1 LRNFTIEEILLTQ
14 PILEGNRLALSR
26 LLTQVENDS
35 PEGRSA
41 LAELF
46 PHTGKAHLIG
56 VTGAPGTG
64 KSSLV
69 NQLTLHY
76 RKTQKKKVAIIAVD
90 PSSPFTGGAVL
101 GDRVRMRDLSG
112 DEGVFIRSMASRGS
126 VGGLAQKTAA
136 FVQVFDAAGYEII
149 IIETVG
155 AGQSEVDIARLAH
168 TTIVVEAPGLGD
180 EIQAIKAGILEIADV
195 LVINKADRPGVENTE
210 RALRS
215 TLELAHPTKRVI
227 HHHGKVMT
235 VDVIRSESRNL
246 SQHTGDSSGRSDATQ
261 NDMELWLPPIHKTVS
276 TEGTGIPELADS
288 IAKHAAHLRQSGD
301 WSARDRAR
309 LRSELDAVLQDEL
322 MSRFLNGDH
331 REAYEQV
338 LEKVIRRDMSPYEA
352 VHTLLNGRKN

>member
-1 LRNFTIEEILLTQ
+1 MSLTKS
-14 PILEGNRLALSR
+14 ILEGNRLALAR

-35 PEGRSA
+35 PEGRTA

-46 PHTGKAHLIG
+46 PHTGRAHLIG

-69 NQLTLHY
+69 NQLALHY
-76 RKTQKKKVAIIAVD
+76 RNQSTPSKKVAIVAVD

-126 VGGLAQKTAA
+126 LGGIARKTASV
-136 FVQVFDAAGYEII
+136 VQVFDAAGYEII

-155 AGQSEVDIARLAH
+155 AGQSEVDVARLAH
-168 TTIVVEAPGLGD
+168 TTVVVEAPGLGD

-215 TLELAHPTKRVI
+215 TLELAHPTKRAFR
-227 HHHGKVMT
+227 HHGKTMSISAPET
-235 VDVIRSESRNL
+235 EAS
-246 SQHTGDSSGRSDATQ
+246 
-261 NDMELWLPPIHKTVS
+261 LWIPPINKTVA
-276 TEGTGIPELADS
+276 TEGKGIDKVAES
-288 IAKHAAHLRQSGD
+288 IAKHAEHLRQNGD
-301 WSARDRAR
+301 WVARDRAR
-309 LRSELDAVLQDEL
+309 LGSEMEALLQEAL
-322 MSRFLNGDH
+322 MDRFLQGISPDRYKEIIEDVVN
-331 REAYEQV
+331 RN
-338 LEKVIRRDMSPYEA
+338 ISPYEA
-352 VHTLLNGRKN
+352 VNTLLDGNRPGT